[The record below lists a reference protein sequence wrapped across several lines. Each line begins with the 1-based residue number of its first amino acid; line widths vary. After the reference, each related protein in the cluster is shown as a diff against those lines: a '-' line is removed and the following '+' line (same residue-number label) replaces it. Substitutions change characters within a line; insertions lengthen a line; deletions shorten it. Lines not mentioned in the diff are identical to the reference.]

1 MTDPV
6 ISQAENNM
14 KARLEKLKQELSQVR
29 TGRAN
34 PQILDAVKVEYFGQF
49 VPMKQVA
56 AISVPEAR
64 TLEIRPWDPTALKAI
79 ETAIQKSDL
88 KIPPQNDGSG
98 VIRLSMPTMTEER
111 RKEMVRL
118 LGKTA
123 EEARVGMRNERR
135 EAIEKIKKLEK
146 EKRVSED
153 ASKKEQGRVQGLT
166 DSYIKKID
174 EALGVKEKEL
184 ATV

>member
-1 MTDPV
+1 MTDQ
-6 ISQAENNM
+6 IITGAESNM
-14 KARLEKLKQELSQVR
+14 KAKLDKLKQELSQVR

-34 PQILDAVKVEYFGQF
+34 PQILEGVKVEYFGQM

-98 VIRLSMPTMTEER
+98 VIRLTMPTMTEER
-111 RKEMVRL
+111 RKEMVKL

-123 EEARVGMRNERR
+123 EEARVAMRNERR
-135 EAIEKIKKLEK
+135 DAIEKIKKLEK
-146 EKRVSED
+146 ERKVAED
-153 ASKKEQGRVQGLT
+153 ASKKEQSRASGLT
-166 DSYIKKID
+166 DAYIKKID
-174 EALGVKEKEL
+174 EALAIKEKEL
-184 ATV
+184 STV

>member
-1 MTDPV
+1 MTDGI
-6 ISQAENNM
+6 ISQAETNM
-14 KARLEKLKQELSQVR
+14 KGKLDKLKAELSQVR

-34 PQILDAVKVEYFGQF
+34 PQILDTVKVEYFGQY

-64 TLEIRPWDPTALKAI
+64 TLEIRPWDPSAIKAI

-98 VIRLSMPTMTEER
+98 VIRLTMPTMTEER
-111 RKEMVRL
+111 RKEMVKL

-123 EEARVGMRNERR
+123 EEARVAMRNERR
-135 EAIEKIKKLEK
+135 DAIEKIKRLEK
-146 EKRVSED
+146 EKKVSED

-166 DSYIKKID
+166 DQYIKKVD